1 MSYLNSQN
9 SLELLLCHFGIA
21 QVTAKKLNKQQKTQL
36 TNKVYWRIDNNR
48 GL

>member
-21 QVTAKKLNKQQKTQL
+21 QVTAKKLSKQQKQL
-36 TNKVYWRIDNNR
+36 TMYIGELTIIEVFNV
-48 GL
+48 